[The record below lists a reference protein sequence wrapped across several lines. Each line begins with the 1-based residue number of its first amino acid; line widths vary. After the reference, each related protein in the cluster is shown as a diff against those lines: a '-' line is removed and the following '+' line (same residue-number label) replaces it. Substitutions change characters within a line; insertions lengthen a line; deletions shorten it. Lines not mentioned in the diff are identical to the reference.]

1 VDSPGAANRHLPLC
15 RALIR
20 QRQLVTDL
28 VGSMLC
34 ANPVW
39 DMLLDLYVADHEG
52 RLPYIWPLSVA
63 GKVPISSAHRKI
75 DAMVQQGLV
84 VRVVD
89 ESDRRR
95 VGIQLSAEFRKRLE
109 LLFDRLM
116 LSFHD
121 VSCS

>member
-1 VDSPGAANRHLPLC
+1 MDSPDAANRHLPLC

-39 DMLLDLYVADHEG
+39 DMLLDLYVADQEG

-63 GKVPISSAHRKI
+63 GRVPISSAHRKI
-75 DAMVQQGLV
+75 DVMVQHGLV

-95 VGIQLSAEFRKRLE
+95 VGIQLTAQFRERLE
-109 LLFDRLM
+109 LLFNRLM
-116 LSFHD
+116 QAFHD
-121 VSCS
+121 ASCS